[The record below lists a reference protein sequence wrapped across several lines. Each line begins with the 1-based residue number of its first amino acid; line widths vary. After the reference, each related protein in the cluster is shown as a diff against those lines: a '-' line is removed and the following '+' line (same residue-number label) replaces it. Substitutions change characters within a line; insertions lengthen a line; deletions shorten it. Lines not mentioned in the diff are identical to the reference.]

1 MFITPINLMLI
12 IGGYNHMKGIST
24 IVKLPKGGLPGGGLP
39 TGGVSKVVSK
49 GGGKAVMMIGGLG
62 LLLSLY

>member
-24 IVKLPKGGLPGGGLP
+24 IVKLPKGGLPTNP
-39 TGGVSKVVSK
+39 TGGISKVVSK

>member
-1 MFITPINLMLI
+1 
-12 IGGYNHMKGIST
+12 MKGIST

-39 TGGVSKVVSK
+39 TATGVSKVVSK
-49 GGGKAVMMIGGLG
+49 GGGKAVMIIGGLG

>member
-1 MFITPINLMLI
+1 
-12 IGGYNHMKGIST
+12 MKGIST
-24 IVKLPKGGLPGGGLP
+24 IVKLPKGGLPTNP
-39 TGGVSKVVSK
+39 TGGISKVVSK